1 MGIQGPMPGGRHAAI
16 RMPDAGQG
24 DDQISPASLG
34 EELDRRMA
42 GAEPH
47 MDAVSKRHPLRPPAR
62 AIDADRAGI
71 LLTDMARLVEAREEH
86 GAESEAQD
94 VVGG

>member
-47 MDAVSKRHPLRPPAR
+47 MDAVSEGHLLRPPPS

-71 LLTDMARLVEAREEH
+71 LLTDVARLVETRKEH
-86 GAESEAQD
+86 DGESEAWN
-94 VVGG
+94 VAGG